1 MFKAQS
7 SKLSGSS
14 SYHESGSHNPFL
26 YIIFRDGAFHLT
38 DKDICRFLSYSHTS
52 LFHSGKHR
60 ITRLGTVT
68 PLVKPQML
76 ISSGTAYPIR
86 LAV

>member
-14 SYHESGSHNPFL
+14 SYHESGSHYSFL

-60 ITRLGTVT
+60 IASLGTVT
-68 PLVKPQML
+68 IGKPQML
-76 ISSGTAYPIR
+76 ISSGTQNPIR